1 MNHYIGNITPK
12 KSINFVFESNMEEQN
27 ETDSAKVA
35 LQKFGTKTGM
45 GKCLEGNFYALI
57 STEMRKERPHITLEK
72 ITDNV

>member
-1 MNHYIGNITPK
+1 LCSEATWK
-12 KSINFVFESNMEEQN
+12 KKN
-27 ETDSAKVA
+27 EADSVKVA
-35 LQKFGTKTGM
+35 LQKFGAKTGM